1 MFGLVAPGLILSGP
15 ILHNAA
21 MQTHRDR
28 LSPRLLLQMGGLGFA
43 SGLPLY
49 LTFFT
54 LQQWLSESHV
64 SLRTIGG
71 AALVGLPYLLKFLWA
86 PLLDRLPPG
95 PLARLGRRRGW
106 MLPIQGALSLS
117 IVVLAQY
124 DPVQALA
131 GVFATACVL
140 AFFSASQDIVIDAW
154 RIESF
159 APALQ
164 AAALGAY
171 SWGYRIAML
180 CSGAGAIWLAA
191 RLGWHRSLLVM
202 AGLSL
207 VGPSLALAV
216 REPAIA
222 AEATGIGWRMAL
234 RRRVTDPFRDLLGR
248 RDAWLMILFVLL
260 ANLGTQLA
268 DSMAY
273 PFYHALGFAPT
284 AVASANGVPSL
295 AAALAGAAASG
306 LLVARLGLGR
316 SLILTACVQML
327 SILLYV
333 ALAGAGAQFALL
345 FAKVTL
351 EGFAEVLA
359 ATTFATYLS
368 RLCSLDYTAT
378 QFALLSSLA
387 PVAWRTLGGTTGF
400 LADWLGWTGFYLL
413 TVAACLPGI
422 AIMLVLLR
430 RHPGGVPA
438 RP

>member
-1 MFGLVAPGLILSGP
+1 MFMTDASTRLPARSLGL
-15 ILHNAA
+15 
-21 MQTHRDR
+21 
-28 LSPRLLLQMGGLGFA
+28 MGGLGFA

-95 PLARLGRRRGW
+95 PLAQLGRRRGW
-106 MLPIQGALSLS
+106 MLPIQSALTIS
-117 IVVLAQY
+117 IVVLARY
-124 DPVQALA
+124 DPAHALA
-131 GVFATACVL
+131 MVFATACLL
-140 AFFSASQDIVIDAW
+140 AFLSASQDIVIDAW

-159 APALQ
+159 APRLQ

-180 CSGAGAIWLAA
+180 CSGAGAIWIAA
-191 RLGWHRSLLVM
+191 RIGWHDALLVM

-207 VGPSLALAV
+207 LGPMLALLV
-216 REPAIA
+216 PEPAA
-222 AEATGIGWRMAL
+222 GTQAVEASWRQAL
-234 RRRVTDPFRDLLGR
+234 RHRVVDPFRDLLGR
-248 RDAWLMILFVLL
+248 RDAWLMILFVLT

-268 DSMAY
+268 DTMAY
-273 PFYHALGFAPT
+273 PFYHALGFPPT

-295 AAALAGAAASG
+295 VAALAGAAASG

-316 SLILTACVQML
+316 SLILTACVQMA

-333 ALAGAGAQFALL
+333 ALARYGAVSSLL

-359 ATTFATYLS
+359 ATTFGTYAS
-368 RLCSLDYTAT
+368 RLCSLQYTAT

-400 LADWLGWTGFYLL
+400 LAQGLGWTWFFLL

-422 AIMLVLLR
+422 LVMLVLLR

-438 RP
+438 PRLT